1 MANRAVLRLSGLIEV
16 LQPSKG
22 GHKAMRGFYL
32 DLIMFHRVSAFRLH
46 EVLISFVHGFGDVSR
61 SATMLSAF

>member
-1 MANRAVLRLSGLIEV
+1 
-16 LQPSKG
+16 
-22 GHKAMRGFYL
+22 MRGFYL
-32 DLIMFHRVSAFRLH
+32 DLIMFRRVSAFRLH